1 SRFALGPT
9 IFSTFAPSNTLQ
21 SSTSASHTLFAT
33 RLGATTNAGNTS
45 SPSNCRFMSANS
57 VAEVLPVPGDAN
69 MLQRGRRVIISIMGT
84 WQGRGVKSHISIYYL
99 VHVLAGVRHQNRL
112 AVVAQ
117 PGDLSF
123 LLLAQTAVRCLALHD
138 YQLAFGEETP
148 QVGRSGAALIRDL
161 AEHAPVLCDLAA
173 QIVLDVVLTPP
184 HCLRPLPT

>member
-1 SRFALGPT
+1 
-9 IFSTFAPSNTLQ
+9 
-21 SSTSASHTLFAT
+21 
-33 RLGATTNAGNTS
+33 
-45 SPSNCRFMSANS
+45 MSANS

-99 VHVLAGVRHQNRL
+99 VHVLAGVSHQNRL

-123 LLLAQTAVRCLALHD
+123 LLLAQTAVRCLALHE
-138 YQLAFGEETP
+138 YRLAFGEETP

-161 AEHAPVLCDLAA
+161 TQHDPVLCKLSVQMLLHVISTA
-173 QIVLDVVLTPP
+173 P
-184 HCLRPLPT
+184 